1 MGSLK
6 NEYLGNLR
14 TEGTHIP
21 SGNKIITDAPV
32 DNMGKGEAFS
42 PTDLMSFS
50 LSACMMTIMGQV
62 ADRENIEM
70 NGLTTD
76 ITKVMS
82 ANPRRVSEIHVNF
95 TWPKLDLTEKQKKML
110 INAAKTCPVALS
122 IHPDI
127 KLEVTFNLN

>member
-1 MGSLK
+1 MGTLK
-6 NEYLGNLR
+6 NQYLGNLR
-14 TEGTHIP
+14 TEGLHIP

-62 ADRENIEM
+62 ADREKIAME
-70 NGLTTD
+70 GVTTD

-82 ANPRRVSEIHVNF
+82 ASPRKVSEIHINF
-95 TWPKLDLTEKQKKML
+95 NWPKLDLTEKQKTML

>member
-1 MGSLK
+1 MGTLK
-6 NEYLGNLR
+6 NQYLGNLR
-14 TEGTHIP
+14 TEGLHIP

-62 ADRENIEM
+62 AERENIAME
-70 NGLTTD
+70 GLTTD

-82 ANPRRVSEIHVNF
+82 PSPRKVSEIHVNF
-95 TWPKLDLTEKQKKML
+95 NWPKLELTDKQKKML

>member
-6 NEYLGNLR
+6 NQYLGNLR

-32 DNMGKGEAFS
+32 DNMGKGQAFS

-62 ADRENIEM
+62 ADRENIAME
-70 NGLTTD
+70 GLTTD

-82 ANPRRVSEIHVNF
+82 ASPRKVSEIHINF
-95 TWPKLDLTEKQKKML
+95 NWPVLDLTNKQKTML

>member
-1 MGSLK
+1 MGTLK
-6 NEYLGNLR
+6 NQYLGNLR
-14 TEGTHIP
+14 TEGTHSP

-62 ADRENIEM
+62 ADRENIAME
-70 NGLTTD
+70 GLTTD

-82 ANPRRVSEIHVNF
+82 ASPRKVSEIHVNF
-95 TWPKLDLTEKQKKML
+95 IWPEIDLTDKQKKML

>member
-1 MGSLK
+1 MGTLK
-6 NEYLGNLR
+6 NQYLGNLR
-14 TEGTHIP
+14 TEGLHIP

-62 ADRENIEM
+62 ADRENIAME
-70 NGLTTD
+70 GLTTD
-76 ITKVMS
+76 ITKIMS
-82 ANPRRVSEIHVNF
+82 ANPRKVSEIHVNF
-95 TWPKLDLTEKQKKML
+95 RWPDLDLTEKQKKML

-127 KLEVTFNLN
+127 KLEVTFNLD

>member
-1 MGSLK
+1 MGTLK
-6 NEYLGNLR
+6 NKYLGNLR
-14 TEGTHIP
+14 TEGCHIP

-62 ADRENIEM
+62 AQREEIEM
-70 NGLTTD
+70 EGVSTD
-76 ITKVMS
+76 ITKIMS
-82 ANPRRVSEIHVNF
+82 ANPRKVSEIHINF
-95 TWPKLDLTEKQKKML
+95 SWPKLELTDKQKTML
-110 INAAKTCPVALS
+110 INAAKTCPVAHS

>member
-1 MGSLK
+1 MGSIK

-62 ADRENIEM
+62 ADRENIPME
-70 NGLTTD
+70 GLTTD

-82 ANPRRVSEIHVNF
+82 ASPRKVSEIHVNF
-95 TWPKLDLTEKQKKML
+95 IWPELDLTDKQKKML

>member
-1 MGSLK
+1 MSTLI
-6 NEYLGNLR
+6 NQYLGNLR
-14 TEGTHIP
+14 TEGTHIS

-62 ADRENIEM
+62 ADREHIAME
-70 NGLTTD
+70 GLTTD

-82 ANPRRVSEIHVNF
+82 ASPRKVSEIHVNF
-95 TWPKLDLTEKQKKML
+95 NWPKLDLSKKQKTML
-110 INAAKTCPVALS
+110 INAAKTCPVAQS

-127 KLEVTFNLN
+127 KLEVTFNLD

>member
-1 MGSLK
+1 MGTLK

-14 TEGTHIP
+14 TEGLHIP

-42 PTDLMSFS
+42 PTDLLSFS

-62 ADRENIEM
+62 ADREKIAM

-76 ITKVMS
+76 ITKIMS
-82 ANPRRVSEIHVNF
+82 ASPRKVSEIHVNF
-95 TWPKLDLTEKQKKML
+95 NWPKLELTDRQKTML

>member
-1 MGSLK
+1 MGTLK
-6 NEYLGNLR
+6 NQYLGNLR
-14 TEGTHIP
+14 TEGLHIP

-42 PTDLMSFS
+42 PTDLMTFS

-62 ADRENIEM
+62 ADREKIPME
-70 NGLTTD
+70 GLTTD

-82 ANPRRVSEIHVNF
+82 ASPRKVSEIHINF
-95 TWPKLDLTEKQKKML
+95 NWPKIDLTEKQKTML

-127 KLEVTFNLN
+127 KLDVTFNLN

>member
-1 MGSLK
+1 MATIK

-14 TEGTHIP
+14 TEGLHIA

-62 ADRENIEM
+62 ADRESIMME
-70 NGLTTD
+70 GLTTD
-76 ITKVMS
+76 ITKIM
-82 ANPRRVSEIHVNF
+82 AAEPRRVSEIHVVFN
-95 TWPKLDLTEKQKKML
+95 WPAIELSQKQKTML
-110 INAAKTCPVALS
+110 VNAAKTCPVAQS

-127 KLEVTFNLN
+127 KLEISFNLD

>member
-1 MGSLK
+1 MGTLK

-14 TEGTHIP
+14 TEGTHLP

-42 PTDLMSFS
+42 PTDLLSFS

-62 ADRENIEM
+62 ADREHIAME
-70 NGLTTD
+70 GLTAD

-82 ANPRRVSEIHVNF
+82 AQPRKVSEIHVNF
-95 TWPKLDLTEKQKKML
+95 NWPKLELSDKQKTML
-110 INAAKTCPVALS
+110 INAAKTCPVAHS

-127 KLEVTFNLN
+127 KLEVTFNLK

>member
-1 MGSLK
+1 MSTLK

-14 TEGTHIP
+14 TEGLHIP
-21 SGNKIITDAPV
+21 SGNKLITDAPI

-42 PTDLMSFS
+42 PTDLMTFS

-62 ADRENIEM
+62 AHRENIAME
-70 NGLTTD
+70 GLTTD
-76 ITKVMS
+76 ITKVMQ
-82 ANPRRVSEIHVNF
+82 ANPRKVSEIHINF
-95 TWPKLDLTEKQKKML
+95 NWPKLDLTDKQKTML

>member
-1 MGSLK
+1 MSTLK
-6 NEYLGNLR
+6 NQYLGNLR
-14 TEGTHIP
+14 TEGLHIP

-42 PTDLMSFS
+42 PTDLISFS

-62 ADRENIEM
+62 ANRENIAME
-70 NGLTTD
+70 GLTTD
-76 ITKVMS
+76 ITKIMS
-82 ANPRRVSEIHVNF
+82 ASPRKVSEIHVNF
-95 TWPKLDLTEKQKKML
+95 NWPRLELTDKQKTML